1 MSSKTPVVIVSGNF
15 TSGEGKFG
23 NFTARTVD
31 GDTLFIHKKLMEAA
45 GWTAEN
51 APKDADFP
59 FYALAG
65 KKEINTRDEDGNLT
79 DIKAMRLQ
87 ALSVYKDELDLA
99 NAVNAGFRLQLAV
112 QKNREEIVSA
122 SGLTQQSVNRLL
134 ELA

>member
-31 GDTLFIHKKLMEAA
+31 GDTLFIHKKLMESA
-45 GWTAEN
+45 GWNAEN

-59 FYALAG
+59 FYALVG
-65 KKEINTRDEDGNLT
+65 EKEINTRDEDGNLT
-79 DIKAMRLQ
+79 DTKTTRLQ
-87 ALSVYKDELDLA
+87 ALSVYKNEEALA